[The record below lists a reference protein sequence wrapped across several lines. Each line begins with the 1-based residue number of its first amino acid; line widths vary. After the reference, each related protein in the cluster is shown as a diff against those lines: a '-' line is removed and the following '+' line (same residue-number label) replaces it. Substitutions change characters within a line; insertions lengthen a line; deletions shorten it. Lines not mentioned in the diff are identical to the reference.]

1 VPCADKDKPANHRAG
16 SKVCARPFVP
26 PKKNTGDREDNAKQR
41 RQVPG
46 RPDGGS
52 TPGST
57 ALEAVSSRGEARG
70 ASVDADEPPPA
81 SQGSTEPMSSSP

>member
-1 VPCADKDKPANHRAG
+1 MPCADKGKPANHRAG
-16 SKVCARPFVP
+16 SRVCARPFVP
-26 PKKNTGDREDNAKQR
+26 PRKNTGDREDNPMQR

-52 TPGST
+52 TPGSP
-57 ALEAVSSRGEARG
+57 AVTGASSREEVRG
-70 ASVDADEPPPA
+70 ASVDADGPPPD